1 MENLELVV
9 EQKIGETK
17 DSQLKNIV
25 KQNFKGET
33 TEAGLYFAIARL
45 AERQGYPEIA
55 QVLTTIA
62 IEEIE
67 HASRFAQLNGMI
79 SDDVFENIKTMLE
92 GEINANK
99 AKKEAAIKAE
109 ELGIESARDYF
120 NESAKDEARH
130 ARMLE
135 GLLNRYA
142 K

>member
-1 MENLELVV
+1 MKNLEFVI

-17 DSQLKNIV
+17 DSELQNIV

-33 TEAGLYFAIARL
+33 AEAGMYFAMARL

-55 QVLTTIA
+55 EALRTIG

-79 SDDVFENIKTMLE
+79 SEDIFENIRVMLD
-92 GEINANK
+92 GETNANK
-99 AKKEAAIKAE
+99 GKREAAIKAE
-109 ELGIESARDYF
+109 ELGIVSARDYF

-130 ARMLE
+130 ARILE
-135 GLLNRYA
+135 GLLNRFA

>member
-1 MENLELVV
+1 MEKIELVI

-17 DSQLKNIV
+17 NTELKNIV

-33 TEAGLYFAIARL
+33 TEAGMYFAMARL

-55 QVLTTIA
+55 LVLRNIG

-67 HASRFAQLNGMI
+67 HAAKFAQLNAMI
-79 SDDVFENIKTMLE
+79 SDDLFENIRFMLE
-92 GEINANK
+92 GEVNANK
-99 AKKEAAIKAE
+99 TKREAAIKAE

-130 ARMLE
+130 ARILE
-135 GLLNRYA
+135 GILQRFG